1 MRNFEERMEE
11 IQRRGMVLRKKRKT
25 KQLVCTVVC
34 TLVCFSAGSWLAFS
48 PPAKAPEIHLQ
59 DTTPPTT
66 QPTPTLPTQDPQ
78 YSLHSPTTPQPQ
90 LEIRHSGSV
99 YLYTDP
105 EQMAEIQGLLDT
117 FSNDFACTEDNAV
130 TEFQEGHL
138 TDRVTEAEFIFTL
151 GDEITASYALC
162 GNVLT
167 DRITGGYYVLTQ
179 ETLHELN
186 QLIGKDEIP

>member
-1 MRNFEERMEE
+1 MRSFEERMEE
-11 IQRRGMVLRKKRKT
+11 IQRRGMVLRKQKKHRAFA
-25 KQLVCTVVC
+25 CTVIC
-34 TLVCFSAGSWLAFS
+34 CLMCFCAGLWLAVS
-48 PPAKAPEIHLQ
+48 PPDKAPEIHLQ

-66 QPTPTLPTQDPQ
+66 QPPPTILTENPQ

-99 YLYTDP
+99 YLCTDP

-117 FSNDFACTEDNAV
+117 FSGDLACTEDNAV
-130 TEFQEGHL
+130 TDFQEGYL
-138 TDRVTEAEFIFTL
+138 ADSVMEAELIFTL
-151 GDEITASYALC
+151 GNEITASYALN

-179 ETLHELN
+179 ETLIKLN